1 MRLAKAAAI
10 AAIMLVAGAAVG
22 FLIGTGTTQVPR
34 TLSTT
39 VTSVLVTTFSSTLT
53 TSVIVTSSVFVTRT
67 AVDTTGYYVAN
78 VTDDISVPAEGYI
91 FFVNNSVR
99 FEGVNFTTLCP
110 GITPWCGDQ
119 LTLTRIQGIPSAG
132 WIELQM
138 SFPDGK
144 NETLLN
150 NVGSSDYTVLL
161 AQHAN
166 PTAGIEFQ
174 YVAQTSQY
182 EVFLLVSK

>member
-1 MRLAKAAAI
+1 MRLVEAVAI
-10 AAIMLVAGAAVG
+10 AVIMLLAGAAVG
-22 FLIGTGTTQVPR
+22 FLIGIGTTQPST
-34 TLSTT
+34 TLSRT
-39 VTSVLVTTFSSTLT
+39 VTT
-53 TSVIVTSSVFVTRT
+53 SVFVTNSVLITGT
-67 AVDTTGYYVAN
+67 AVGTTGYYVAN
-78 VTDDISVPAEGYI
+78 VTNGTSVPAEGYI
-91 FFVNNSVR
+91 YFVNNSVR
-99 FEGVNFTTLCP
+99 FEGVNFTSLCP

-119 LTLTRIQGIPSAG
+119 STVTRGPGIPSAG

-138 SFPDGK
+138 TFSDGK

-161 AQHAN
+161 SQHAN
-166 PTAGIEFQ
+166 PTAGVEFQ